1 MYRKNERKGITMD
14 YKEFM
19 EQANKLEAQAAT
31 LRKQAEEAKAKD
43 AAKNTAKIKEARKEI
58 CAATINYLDA
68 IDITLE
74 NKEIEALEELFNV
87 LFDELEKSIK
97 QAKQSADILDR
108 IMKDMKESNSKSTLK
123 RVNILD
129 DDEKLLNFL
138 RTISGEREW

>member
-1 MYRKNERKGITMD
+1 MD
-14 YKEFM
+14 YREFM
-19 EQANKLEAQAAT
+19 EQANKLEAQAAA
-31 LRKQAEEAKAKD
+31 LRKQAKEAKAKD

-58 CAATINYLDA
+58 CAATINYLEAVDV
-68 IDITLE
+68 TLE
-74 NKEIEALEELFNV
+74 EKEVEALEELFNV
-87 LFDELEKSIK
+87 LFDELEQSIK

-123 RVNILD
+123 RVNISD

>member
-1 MYRKNERKGITMD
+1 MD

-19 EQANKLEAQAAT
+19 EQANKLEAQAAA

-58 CAATINYLDA
+58 CAATINYLEAVDV
-68 IDITLE
+68 TLE
-74 NKEIEALEELFNV
+74 EKEVEALEELFNV

-108 IMKDMKESNSKSTLK
+108 IMKNMKESNSKATLK
-123 RVNILD
+123 RVSIS

-138 RTISGEREW
+138 RRISE

>member
-1 MYRKNERKGITMD
+1 MD

-19 EQANKLEAQAAT
+19 EQANKLEAQAAA

-58 CAATINYLDA
+58 CAATINYLEA

-74 NKEIEALEELFNV
+74 EKEVEAFEELFNV
-87 LFDELEKSIK
+87 LFDEFEKSIK
-97 QAKQSADILDR
+97 QAKQTADILDC

-123 RVNILD
+123 RVSIS

-138 RTISGEREW
+138 RQISE